1 MLINQ
6 SRNDDVCWIL
16 DKHVKS
22 LDICVYME
30 DNVPDG
36 ILSQESHLSLNFSY
50 PWKFINYNMEARF
63 WYHKAEEHYLN
74 NIANAVSEWTA
85 HTFMIAHMA
94 VWAKTLILPRVTALQ
109 ACYHA
114 YIPTQAFD
122 SHKAFCPAGYGERN
136 WQKRI
141 KDFNEAE
148 QIDGLFKEECENGDI
163 YWYYNSIQ

>member
-1 MLINQ
+1 MNTTISHFIRQTSDLAY
-6 SRNDDVCWIL
+6 DDICWIL

-94 VWAKTLILPRVTALQ
+94 FTKSVNLSTALK
-109 ACYHA
+109 AYYHA
-114 YIPTQAFD
+114 YIPTQAFG
-122 SHKAFCPAGYGERN
+122 SHKAFRPAGYE
-136 WQKRI
+136 
-141 KDFNEAE
+141 
-148 QIDGLFKEECENGDI
+148 IDGLFKEECENGDI
-163 YWYYNSIQ
+163 NWYHNSIQ